1 MHAMGISNAR
11 IFFLFYSSK
20 MLFWLFLLLEIIA
33 VAKVYSQPS
42 TQGFISIDCGGSTN
56 YTDATTG
63 IPYVTDDPFTDD
75 GVNSQVA
82 SSYRSSS
89 SQGEQTLRSFP
100 NATRSCYALKPVIK
114 NRKYLLRG
122 TFYYG
127 NYDGQNSANTVRPL
141 QFDLYF
147 DANFWRTVNITDP
160 SYAFW
165 YEVLAVAM
173 ADSVSVCLVNT
184 GSGTPFI
191 SVLEF
196 RPIPDVMY
204 PAVNT
209 TQFLITNMRCN
220 VGPPLNSV
228 SVRYPQDP
236 YDRLWEA
243 WTANGFTEITT
254 DESIDSSTNSHF
266 QPPSIVMQSA
276 ATPSDNS
283 SIMEIWWYH
292 SSLGISGNDEY
303 VNLFF
308 SEFTPNTTR
317 TFNIYLNDYLGYSN
331 YTPPYLIPDYI
342 YNTGPNT
349 PSQQYRWALNSSG
362 LSSLPP
368 ILNAMEV
375 FTAMQFDPI
384 ETSTNDVDAIN
395 DIKELYRVKRS
406 WIGDPCVPQQYP
418 WDGVNCSYETNPA
431 RIISINLSSSGLS
444 GSISSSFHMF
454 AAIKYLDLSYNNL
467 TGPIPDALG
476 VLSSLQILNLTGNNL
491 TGTIPSSLLQK
502 QNLVFS
508 HGGNPNLCPG
518 GTSCGEEKKKHSSA
532 AIIVIICIVSVV
544 LLIVAIIIVWT
555 VIKKRGSSR
564 TTYPEQNIVQPIK
577 ENNVQES
584 PLPIENRVFTYK
596 ELEIVTNNF
605 KRQLGKGGFGPVFH
619 GYLQNNVQV
628 AVKMLSQSSS
638 QGMKE
643 FRAEIQNLTRIHHK
657 NLVSLLGYCME
668 GDILALVYEYM
679 PQGTLQDHLTG
690 KFHSEATYSWARR
703 LNIAIG
709 AAQGLEYLHTACNPP
724 LIHRDVK
731 SSNILLSESLEAKVA
746 DFGLSKSFNMDNRT
760 QMPNASAVVGTPGY
774 IDPEYSSSNQ
784 ISEKSDVY
792 SFGVIILELITGQPP
807 VVRAMNS
814 NAISLVQWVRQRL
827 AKEDIENIVDRNL
840 RMGHDINSIWK
851 AVDLAL
857 RCTELDHRQRPTMA
871 HVVKELNESL
881 ELECAYSG
889 DFSTGRSQTN
899 TISTTFEVEPPPFFA
914 PGAR

>member
-33 VAKVYSQPS
+33 VAKVHSQPS
-42 TQGFISIDCGGSTN
+42 TQGFISIDCGSSTN
-56 YTDATTG
+56 YTAATG

-75 GVNSQVA
+75 GINSQVA
-82 SSYRSSS
+82 SDYVSWS
-89 SQGEQTLRSFP
+89 SQLTTLRSFP

-114 NRKYLLRG
+114 SKKYLLRG

-127 NYDGQNSANTVRPL
+127 NYDGQNRANTVKPL

-147 DANFWRTVNITDP
+147 DANFWQTVSITDSS
-160 SYAFW
+160 SYFW

-196 RPIPDVMY
+196 RPLPDVMY
-204 PAVNT
+204 PALNA
-209 TQFLITNMRCN
+209 TQFLINNMWLN
-220 VGPPLNSV
+220 VGPPQNFTF
-228 SVRYPQDP
+228 VRYPEDP
-236 YDRLWEA
+236 YDRI
-243 WTANGFTEITT
+243 WTPWAHPPAELSEITT
-254 DESIDSSTNSHF
+254 DASIVSSDLF

-276 ATPSDNS
+276 ATPSGNS
-283 SIMEIWWYH
+283 TVIDFSWD
-292 SSLGISGNDEY
+292 SFGSGPSVNGQY

-308 SEFTPNTTR
+308 SEFMPNTTR
-317 TFNIYLNDYLGYSN
+317 SFNIYLNDHIWYSN
-331 YTPPYLIPDYI
+331 CTPPYLLAIII
-342 YNTGPNT
+342 YSTGPNT
-349 PSQQYRWALNSSG
+349 PSEQYNWAINSSG
-362 LSSLPP
+362 LSNLPP
-368 ILNAMEV
+368 ILNAAEV
-375 FTAMQFDPI
+375 FTAMQFNPLV
-384 ETSTNDVDAIN
+384 TSSDDADAIN
-395 DIKELYRVKRS
+395 AIKGLYRVKRS

-418 WDGVNCSYETNPA
+418 WDGVNCSYGTNPA
-431 RIISINLSSSGLS
+431 RIISINLSSSALS
-444 GSISSSFHMF
+444 GSISSSFAMF
-454 AAIKYLDLSYNNL
+454 AAIKFLDLSYNNL

-476 VLSSLQILNLTGNNL
+476 ALSSLQILNLTGNNL

-518 GTSCGEEKKKHSSA
+518 GTSCGGEKKNHSSV
-532 AIIVIICIVSVV
+532 AIIAIICVVSVV
-544 LLIVAIIIVWT
+544 LLIVAIFIAWT
-555 VIKKRGSSR
+555 VIKRRGSSR
-564 TTYPEQNIVQPIK
+564 TTYLEQNVVQPMK
-577 ENNVQES
+577 ENNAQES
-584 PLPIENRVFTYK
+584 PLPIQNRVFTYK

-605 KRQLGKGGFGPVFH
+605 KKQLGKGGFGPVFH

-643 FRAEIQNLTRIHHK
+643 FHAETQNLTRIHHK
-657 NLVSLLGYCME
+657 NLVSLIGYCME
-668 GDILALVYEYM
+668 GDKLALVYEYM

-760 QMPNASAVVGTPGY
+760 HIPNASAVVGTPGY

-792 SFGVIILELITGQPP
+792 SFGVIILELITGRPP

-857 RCTELDHRQRPTMA
+857 RCTELDHHQRPTMA
-871 HVVKELNESL
+871 RVVKELNESL

-889 DFSTGRSQTN
+889 GFTTGRSQSTD
-899 TISTTFEVEPPPFFA
+899 TISAAFEVEPPPFFA